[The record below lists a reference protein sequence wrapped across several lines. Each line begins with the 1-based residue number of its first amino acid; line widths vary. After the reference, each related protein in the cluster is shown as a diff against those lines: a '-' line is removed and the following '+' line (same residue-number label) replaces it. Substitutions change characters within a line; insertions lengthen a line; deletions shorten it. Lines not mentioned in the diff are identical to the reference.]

1 MPRFI
6 TCLLLIVS
14 FFAGCSS
21 GGESRLSKAL
31 NLAVKERKVT
41 QRKVDSILAE
51 YNTIWDDDK
60 KRAQEYVTQILSAI
74 EMGGDSSQIDAV
86 RRQMLKSRPA
96 KTKVL

>member
-1 MPRFI
+1 M
-6 TCLLLIVS
+6 
-14 FFAGCSS
+14 
-21 GGESRLSKAL
+21 
-31 NLAVKERKVT
+31 
-41 QRKVDSILAE
+41 AE

-74 EMGGDSSQIDAV
+74 EMGGDSSHIDAV